1 MRKITSLLS
10 LLFMMMG
17 GVSLWAQLPQ
27 GLELTTDINAPVYY
41 HIKSVRTNNNQ
52 NVYLRYNGD
61 HVGITRVAT
70 LQAAGPEGFWFFMK
84 GSQDN
89 TVKIYA
95 FHKKAMADVNSFNE
109 TGIDWYVKK
118 NQYVDSA
125 VTISITENV
134 ATGNHCLDANNSNNG
149 VGKWNSTKDDHEGTA
164 WQFVK
169 VEGELDFTQDIKDLL
184 TRVNSTLINQGLT
197 DTTYVGYFNAA
208 KLAELEQIKKEA
220 EGKKTLQDFY
230 EINFRLKVLLDPN
243 FEAGAYYVIENQN
256 SGNKK
261 YPSTQH
267 MHSKK
272 DGVYGVEDNNDRVVR
287 RVTAE
292 ASLLPRLW
300 KFEKQNGGGYKIR
313 NANTACVWSSYV
325 ANGIDMPINKD
336 AGGVYS
342 VEVLPSNL
350 ISGGL
355 QSFNTKFL
363 LKISGHMIN
372 AFQGDNN
379 SVLCDY
385 DGNHVGDRG
394 NWWSFKKVTTIPVTI
409 GTTGWASMALP
420 FAVSLPEGVT
430 AYIATACKNDVLT
443 LSEVKGIIPANTGF
457 LLTGAANTY
466 NLTIATG
473 EAASVEGNLLKG
485 ATCKRLG
492 FAEGETF
499 GLGVSGDKA
508 VFMKNALKDE
518 AKGNKGYVPANKAY
532 ILTTDLV
539 PASQAASMLQFNF
552 GGEATGIDG
561 VVADDA
567 KETIYYDLN
576 GRRVLYPTQ
585 GVYVTNTGK
594 KVFIR

>member
-1 MRKITSLLS
+1 
-10 LLFMMMG
+10 MMMG
-17 GVSLWAQLPQ
+17 GVNLWAQLPQ

-363 LKISGHMIN
+363 LKIGGHMIN

-409 GTTGWASMALP
+409 GATGWASMALP

-466 NLTIATG
+466 NLTITTG
-473 EAASVEGNLLKG
+473 EAANVEGNLLKG

-518 AKGNKGYVPANKAY
+518 AKGSKGYVPANKAY
-532 ILTTDLV
+532 ILTTDLGA
-539 PASQAASMLQFNF
+539 ASQAASLLQFNF

>member
-17 GVSLWAQLPQ
+17 GVNLWAQLPQ
-27 GLELTTDINAPVYY
+27 GLELTTNQETPIFYF
-41 HIKSVRTNNNQ
+41 IKSVRTNSNSAI
-52 NVYLRYNGD
+52 YLRYNGD
-61 HVGITRVAT
+61 NANITRVAT
-70 LQAAGPEGFWFFMK
+70 VEAAGPDCYWYFMA
-84 GSQDN
+84 GSTDN
-89 TVKIYA
+89 TVKIYN
-95 FHKKAMADVNSFNE
+95 FNGKALASESSFTTE
-109 TGIDWYVKK
+109 GKDWYVQVNKH
-118 NQYVDSA
+118 VEGA
-125 VTISITENV
+125 VTISDAAEV
-134 ATGNHCLDANNSNNG
+134 ASGNHCLDASNAGAG
-149 VGKWNSTKDDHEGTA
+149 VGRWNSTAGDKEGTA
-164 WQFVK
+164 WNLEKTLAPNFSEAIKTLTNK
-169 VEGELDFTQDIKDLL
+169 VNKAD
-184 TRVNSTLINQGLT
+184 LINKNADET
-197 DTTYVGYFNAA
+197 FVGYLDEAQKNALNQA
-208 KLAELEQIKKEA
+208 IQEATGKTSYADYVKFEEAVKSVLA
-220 EGKKTLQDFY
+220 
-230 EINFRLKVLLDPN
+230 PN
-243 FEAGAYYVIENQN
+243 FEDGAYYLIEHQN
-256 SGNKK
+256 TGSKK

-272 DGVYGVEDNNDRVVR
+272 DGVYGVEDNNDRVIR
-287 RVTAE
+287 RVTAD
-292 ASLLPRLW
+292 SPLLPRLW
-300 KFEKQNGGGYKIR
+300 KFEKQGNGGYKIR
-313 NANTACVWSSYV
+313 SANTDCVWSSYV
-325 ANGIDMPINKD
+325 DGIDMPINKQ
-336 AGGVYS
+336 AGGSYS
-342 VEVLPSNL
+342 VEFIPCNAVAE
-350 ISGGL
+350 GVA
-355 QSFNTKFL
+355 SFNTKFS
-363 LKISGHMIN
+363 LKIGGKMIN
-372 AFQGDNN
+372 AYQGDGNN
-379 SVLCDY
+379 TLQDY
-385 DGNHVGDRG
+385 NGNHIGDKG

-409 GTTGWASMALP
+409 GATGWASMALP

-466 NLTIATG
+466 NLTITTG
-473 EAASVEGNLLKG
+473 EAANVEGNLLKG

-518 AKGNKGYVPANKAY
+518 AKGSKGYVPANKAY

-567 KETIYYDLN
+567 QETIYYDLN

>member
-10 LLFMMMG
+10 ILFMMMG
-17 GVSLWAQLPQ
+17 GVNLWAQLPQ

-363 LKISGHMIN
+363 LKIGGHMIN

-409 GTTGWASMALP
+409 GATGWASMALP

-466 NLTIATG
+466 NLTITTG
-473 EAASVEGNLLKG
+473 EAANVEGNLLKG

-492 FAEGETF
+492 FAEGGTF

-518 AKGNKGYVPANKAY
+518 AKGSKGYVPANKAY
-532 ILTTDLV
+532 ILTTDLGA
-539 PASQAASMLQFNF
+539 ASQAASLLQFNF

>member
-1 MRKITSLLS
+1 MRKINSLLS

-17 GVSLWAQLPQ
+17 GVNLWAQLPQ

-363 LKISGHMIN
+363 LKIGGHMIN

-409 GTTGWASMALP
+409 GATGWASMALP

-466 NLTIATG
+466 NLTITTG
-473 EAASVEGNLLKG
+473 EAANVEGNLLKG

-518 AKGNKGYVPANKAY
+518 AKGSKGYVPANKAY
-532 ILTTDLV
+532 ILTTDLGA
-539 PASQAASMLQFNF
+539 ASQAASLLQFNF

>member
-1 MRKITSLLS
+1 
-10 LLFMMMG
+10 MMMG
-17 GVSLWAQLPQ
+17 GVNLWAQLPQ

-300 KFEKQNGGGYKIR
+300 KFEKQNGGGYKIC

-363 LKISGHMIN
+363 LKIGGHMIN
-372 AFQGDNN
+372 AFQGDYN

-409 GTTGWASMALP
+409 GATGWASMALP

-466 NLTIATG
+466 NLTITTG
-473 EAASVEGNLLKG
+473 EAANVEGNLLKG

-518 AKGNKGYVPANKAY
+518 AKGSKGYVPANKAY
-532 ILTTDLV
+532 ILTTDLGA
-539 PASQAASMLQFNF
+539 ASQAASLLQFNF

>member
-17 GVSLWAQLPQ
+17 GVNLWAQLPQ
-27 GLELTTDINAPVYY
+27 GLELTTNQETPIFYF
-41 HIKSVRTNNNQ
+41 IKSVRTNSNSAI
-52 NVYLRYNGD
+52 YLRYNGD
-61 HVGITRVAT
+61 NANITRVAT
-70 LQAAGPEGFWFFMK
+70 VEAAGPDCYWYFMA
-84 GSQDN
+84 GSTDN
-89 TVKIYA
+89 TVKIYN
-95 FHKKAMADVNSFNE
+95 FNGKALASESSFTTE
-109 TGIDWYVKK
+109 GKDWYVQVNKH
-118 NQYVDSA
+118 VEGA
-125 VTISITENV
+125 VTISDNAEV
-134 ATGNHCLDANNSNNG
+134 ASGNHCLDASNAGAG
-149 VGKWNSTKDDHEGTA
+149 VGRWNSTAGDKEGTA
-164 WQFVK
+164 WNLEKTLAPNFSEAIKTLTNK
-169 VEGELDFTQDIKDLL
+169 VNKAD
-184 TRVNSTLINQGLT
+184 LINQNADAT
-197 DTTYVGYFNAA
+197 FVGYLDEA
-208 KLAELEQIKKEA
+208 KKSALSQAIQEATGKTSYADYVKFETAVKSVLA
-220 EGKKTLQDFY
+220 
-230 EINFRLKVLLDPN
+230 PN
-243 FEAGAYYVIENQN
+243 FEEGAYYLIEHQN
-256 SGNKK
+256 AGSKK

-272 DGVYGVEDNNDRVVR
+272 DGVYGVEDNNDRVIR
-287 RVTAE
+287 RVTAD
-292 ASLLPRLW
+292 SPLLPRLW
-300 KFEKQNGGGYKIR
+300 KFEKQGNGGYKIR
-313 NANTACVWSSYV
+313 SANTDCVWSSYG
-325 ANGIDMPINKD
+325 NGIDMPINKQ
-336 AGGVYS
+336 AGGSYS
-342 VEVLPSNL
+342 VEFIPCNAVAE
-350 ISGGL
+350 GVA
-355 QSFNTKFL
+355 SFNTKFS
-363 LKISGHMIN
+363 LKIGGHMIN
-372 AFQGDNN
+372 AFQGDGNN
-379 SVLCDY
+379 TLQDY
-385 DGNHVGDRG
+385 NGNHIGDKG

-409 GTTGWASMALP
+409 GATGWASMALP

-466 NLTIATG
+466 NLTITTG
-473 EAASVEGNLLKG
+473 EAANVEGNLLKG

-492 FAEGETF
+492 FDEGETF

-532 ILTTDLV
+532 ILTKDLGT
-539 PASQAASMLQFNF
+539 ASQAASMLQFNF

>member
-17 GVSLWAQLPQ
+17 GVNLWAQLPQ

-363 LKISGHMIN
+363 LKIGGHMIN

-409 GTTGWASMALP
+409 GATGWASMALP

-466 NLTIATG
+466 NLTITTG
-473 EAASVEGNLLKG
+473 EAANVEGNLLKG

-518 AKGNKGYVPANKAY
+518 AKGSKGYVPANKAY
-532 ILTTDLV
+532 ILTTVLDQV
-539 PASQAASMLQFNF
+539 SQAASMLQFNF

>member
-17 GVSLWAQLPQ
+17 GVNLWAQLPQ
-27 GLELTTDINAPVYY
+27 GLELTTNQETPIFYF
-41 HIKSVRTNNNQ
+41 IKSVRTNSNSAI
-52 NVYLRYNGD
+52 YLRYNGD
-61 HVGITRVAT
+61 NANITRVAT
-70 LQAAGPEGFWFFMK
+70 VEAAGPDCYWYFMA
-84 GSQDN
+84 GSTDN
-89 TVKIYA
+89 TVKIYN
-95 FHKKAMADVNSFNE
+95 FNGKALASESSFTTE
-109 TGIDWYVKK
+109 GKDWYVQVNKH
-118 NQYVDSA
+118 VEGA
-125 VTISITENV
+125 VTISDNAEV
-134 ATGNHCLDANNSNNG
+134 ASGNHCLDASNAGAG
-149 VGKWNSTKDDHEGTA
+149 VGRWNSTAGDKEGTA
-164 WQFVK
+164 WNLEKTLAPNFSEAIKTLTNK
-169 VEGELDFTQDIKDLL
+169 VNKAD
-184 TRVNSTLINQGLT
+184 LINQNADAT
-197 DTTYVGYFNAA
+197 FVGYLDEA
-208 KLAELEQIKKEA
+208 KKSALSQAIQEATGKTSYADYVKFETAVKSVLA
-220 EGKKTLQDFY
+220 
-230 EINFRLKVLLDPN
+230 PN
-243 FEAGAYYVIENQN
+243 FEEGAYYLIEHQN
-256 SGNKK
+256 AGSKK

-272 DGVYGVEDNNDRVVR
+272 DGVYGVEDNNDRVIR
-287 RVTAE
+287 RVTAD
-292 ASLLPRLW
+292 SPLLPRLW
-300 KFEKQNGGGYKIR
+300 KFEKQGNGGYKIR
-313 NANTACVWSSYV
+313 SANTDCVWSSYV
-325 ANGIDMPINKD
+325 DGIDMPINKQ
-336 AGGVYS
+336 AGGSYS
-342 VEVLPSNL
+342 VEFIPCNAVAE
-350 ISGGL
+350 GVA
-355 QSFNTKFL
+355 SFNTKFS
-363 LKISGHMIN
+363 LKIGGHMIN
-372 AFQGDNN
+372 AFQGDGNN
-379 SVLCDY
+379 TLQDY
-385 DGNHVGDRG
+385 NGNHIGDKG

-466 NLTIATG
+466 NLTITTG
-473 EAASVEGNLLKG
+473 EAANVEGNLLKG

-532 ILTTDLV
+532 ILTTDLGS
-539 PASQAASMLQFNF
+539 ASQAASLLQFNF

>member
-17 GVSLWAQLPQ
+17 GVNLWAQLPQ

-363 LKISGHMIN
+363 LKIGGHMIN

-409 GTTGWASMALP
+409 GATGWASMALP

-466 NLTIATG
+466 NLTITTG
-473 EAASVEGNLLKG
+473 EAANVKGNLLKG

-492 FAEGETF
+492 FDEGETF

-532 ILTTDLV
+532 ILTTDLGA
-539 PASQAASMLQFNF
+539 ASQAASMLQFNF

>member
-17 GVSLWAQLPQ
+17 GVNLWAQLPQ

-134 ATGNHCLDANNSNNG
+134 ATGNHCLDANNSDNG

-363 LKISGHMIN
+363 LKIGGHMIN
-372 AFQGDNN
+372 AFQGDKN

-385 DGNHVGDRG
+385 NGNHVGDRG

-409 GTTGWASMALP
+409 GATGWASMALP

-466 NLTIATG
+466 NLTITTG
-473 EAASVEGNLLKG
+473 EAANVEGNLLKG

-518 AKGNKGYVPANKAY
+518 AKGSKGYVPANKAY
-532 ILTTDLV
+532 ILTTDLGA
-539 PASQAASMLQFNF
+539 ASQAASLLQFNF

>member
-17 GVSLWAQLPQ
+17 GVNLWAQLPQ

-363 LKISGHMIN
+363 LKIGGHMIN

-409 GTTGWASMALP
+409 GATGWASMALP

-457 LLTGAANTY
+457 LLTGAVNTY
-466 NLTIATG
+466 NLTITTE
-473 EAASVEGNLLKG
+473 EAANVKGNLLKG

-492 FAEGETF
+492 FDEGETF

-532 ILTTDLV
+532 ILTTDLGA
-539 PASQAASMLQFNF
+539 ASQAASMLQFNF

>member
-17 GVSLWAQLPQ
+17 GVNLWAQLPQ
-27 GLELTTDINAPVYY
+27 GLELTTNQETPIFYF
-41 HIKSVRTNNNQ
+41 IKSVRTNSNSAI
-52 NVYLRYNGD
+52 YLRYNGD
-61 HVGITRVAT
+61 NANITRVAT
-70 LQAAGPEGFWFFMK
+70 VEAAGPEGLWYFMK
-84 GSQDN
+84 GSTEN
-89 TVKIYA
+89 TVKIYN
-95 FHKKAMADVNSFNE
+95 FNGKALASESSFTTE
-109 TGIDWYVKK
+109 GKDWYVQVNKH
-118 NQYVDSA
+118 VEGA
-125 VTISITENV
+125 VTISDNAEV
-134 ATGNHCLDANNSNNG
+134 ASGNHCLDASNAGAG
-149 VGKWNSTKDDHEGTA
+149 VGRWNSTAGDKEGTA
-164 WQFVK
+164 WNLEKTLAPNFSEVIKTLANK
-169 VEGELDFTQDIKDLL
+169 VNKAD
-184 TRVNSTLINQGLT
+184 LINKNADET
-197 DTTYVGYFNAA
+197 FVGYLDEAQKNALNQA
-208 KLAELEQIKKEA
+208 IQEATGKTSYADYVKFETAVKSVLA
-220 EGKKTLQDFY
+220 
-230 EINFRLKVLLDPN
+230 PN
-243 FEAGAYYVIENQN
+243 FEEGAYYLIEHQN
-256 SGNKK
+256 EGSKK

-272 DGVYGVEDNNDRVVR
+272 DGVYGVEDNNDRVIR
-287 RVTAE
+287 RVTAD
-292 ASLLPRLW
+292 SPLLPRLW
-300 KFEKQNGGGYKIR
+300 KFEKQGNGGYKIR
-313 NANTACVWSSYV
+313 SANTDCVWSSYV
-325 ANGIDMPINKD
+325 DGIDMPINKQ
-336 AGGVYS
+336 AGGSYS
-342 VEVLPSNL
+342 VEFIPCNAVAE
-350 ISGGL
+350 GVA
-355 QSFNTKFL
+355 SFNTKFS
-363 LKISGHMIN
+363 LKIGGHMIN
-372 AFQGDNN
+372 AFQGDGNN
-379 SVLCDY
+379 TLQDY
-385 DGNHVGDRG
+385 NGNHIGDKG

-409 GTTGWASMALP
+409 GATGWASMALP

-466 NLTIATG
+466 NLTITTG
-473 EAASVEGNLLKG
+473 EAANVEGNLLKG

-518 AKGNKGYVPANKAY
+518 AKGSKGYVPANKAY

>member
-1 MRKITSLLS
+1 
-10 LLFMMMG
+10 MMMG
-17 GVSLWAQLPQ
+17 GVNLWAQLPQ
-27 GLELTTDINAPVYY
+27 GLELTTNQETPIFYF
-41 HIKSVRTNNNQ
+41 IKSVRTNSNSAI
-52 NVYLRYNGD
+52 YLRYNGD
-61 HVGITRVAT
+61 NANITRVAT
-70 LQAAGPEGFWFFMK
+70 VEAAGPDCYWYFMA
-84 GSQDN
+84 GSTDN
-89 TVKIYA
+89 TVKIYN
-95 FHKKAMADVNSFNE
+95 FNGKALASESSFTTE
-109 TGIDWYVKK
+109 GKDWYVQVNKH
-118 NQYVDSA
+118 VEGA
-125 VTISITENV
+125 VTISDNAEV
-134 ATGNHCLDANNSNNG
+134 ASGNHCLDASNAGAG
-149 VGKWNSTKDDHEGTA
+149 VGRWNSTAGDKEGTA
-164 WQFVK
+164 WNLEKTLAPNFSEAIKTLTNK
-169 VEGELDFTQDIKDLL
+169 VNKAD
-184 TRVNSTLINQGLT
+184 LINQNADAT
-197 DTTYVGYFNAA
+197 FVGYLDEA
-208 KLAELEQIKKEA
+208 KKSALSQAIQEATGKTSYADYVKFETAVKSVLA
-220 EGKKTLQDFY
+220 
-230 EINFRLKVLLDPN
+230 PN
-243 FEAGAYYVIENQN
+243 FEEGAYYLIEHQN
-256 SGNKK
+256 AGSKK

-272 DGVYGVEDNNDRVVR
+272 DGVYGVEDNNDRVIR
-287 RVTAE
+287 RVTAD
-292 ASLLPRLW
+292 SPLLPRLW
-300 KFEKQNGGGYKIR
+300 KFEKQGNGGYKIR
-313 NANTACVWSSYV
+313 SANTDCVWSSYV
-325 ANGIDMPINKD
+325 DGIDMPINKQ
-336 AGGVYS
+336 AGGSYS
-342 VEVLPSNL
+342 VEFIPCNAVAE
-350 ISGGL
+350 GVA
-355 QSFNTKFL
+355 SFNTKFS
-363 LKISGHMIN
+363 LKIGGHMIN
-372 AFQGDNN
+372 AFQGDGNN
-379 SVLCDY
+379 TLQDY
-385 DGNHVGDRG
+385 NGNHIGDKG

-466 NLTIATG
+466 NLTITTG
-473 EAASVEGNLLKG
+473 EAANVEGNLLKG

-532 ILTTDLV
+532 ILTTDLGS
-539 PASQAASMLQFNF
+539 ASQAASLLQFNF

>member
-17 GVSLWAQLPQ
+17 GVNLWAQLPQ

-84 GSQDN
+84 GSYDN

-363 LKISGHMIN
+363 LKIGGHMIN

-409 GTTGWASMALP
+409 GATGWASMALP

-466 NLTIATG
+466 NLTITTG
-473 EAASVEGNLLKG
+473 EAANVEGNLLKG

-518 AKGNKGYVPANKAY
+518 AKGSKGYVPANKAY
-532 ILTTDLV
+532 ILTTDLGA
-539 PASQAASMLQFNF
+539 ASQAASLLQFNF

>member
-1 MRKITSLLS
+1 
-10 LLFMMMG
+10 MMMG
-17 GVSLWAQLPQ
+17 GVNLWAQLPQ

-363 LKISGHMIN
+363 LKIGGHMIN

-409 GTTGWASMALP
+409 GATGWASMALP

-466 NLTIATG
+466 NLTITTE
-473 EAASVEGNLLKG
+473 EAANVKGNLLKG

-492 FAEGETF
+492 FDEGETF

-532 ILTTDLV
+532 ILTTDLGA
-539 PASQAASMLQFNF
+539 ASQAASMLQFNF

>member
-1 MRKITSLLS
+1 
-10 LLFMMMG
+10 MMMG
-17 GVSLWAQLPQ
+17 GVNLWAQLPQ

-363 LKISGHMIN
+363 LKIGGHMIN

-379 SVLCDY
+379 SVLRDY
-385 DGNHVGDRG
+385 DGNYVGDRG

-409 GTTGWASMALP
+409 GATGWASMALP

-466 NLTIATG
+466 NLTITTG
-473 EAASVEGNLLKG
+473 EAANVEGNLLKG

-518 AKGNKGYVPANKAY
+518 AKGSKGYVPANKAY
-532 ILTTDLV
+532 ILTTDLGA
-539 PASQAASMLQFNF
+539 ASQAASLLQFNF

>member
-17 GVSLWAQLPQ
+17 GVNLWAQLPQ
-27 GLELTTDINAPVYY
+27 GLELTTNQETPIFYF
-41 HIKSVRTNNNQ
+41 IKSVRTNSNSAI
-52 NVYLRYNGD
+52 YLRYNGD
-61 HVGITRVAT
+61 NANITRVAT
-70 LQAAGPEGFWFFMK
+70 VEAAGPDCYWYFMA
-84 GSQDN
+84 GSTDN
-89 TVKIYA
+89 TVKIYN
-95 FHKKAMADVNSFNE
+95 FNGKALASESSFTTE
-109 TGIDWYVKK
+109 GKDWYVQVNKH
-118 NQYVDSA
+118 VEGA
-125 VTISITENV
+125 VTISDNAEV
-134 ATGNHCLDANNSNNG
+134 ASGNHCLDASNAGAG
-149 VGKWNSTKDDHEGTA
+149 VGRWNSTAGDKEGTA
-164 WQFVK
+164 WNLEKTLAPNFSEAIKTLTNK
-169 VEGELDFTQDIKDLL
+169 VNKAD
-184 TRVNSTLINQGLT
+184 LINQNADAT
-197 DTTYVGYFNAA
+197 FVGYLDEA
-208 KLAELEQIKKEA
+208 KKSALSQAIQEATGKTSYADYVKFETAVKSVLA
-220 EGKKTLQDFY
+220 
-230 EINFRLKVLLDPN
+230 PN
-243 FEAGAYYVIENQN
+243 FEEGAYYLIEHQN
-256 SGNKK
+256 AGSKK

-272 DGVYGVEDNNDRVVR
+272 DGVYGVEDNNDRVIR
-287 RVTAE
+287 RVTAD
-292 ASLLPRLW
+292 SPLLPRLW
-300 KFEKQNGGGYKIR
+300 KFEKQGNGGYKIR
-313 NANTACVWSSYV
+313 SANTDCVWSSYV
-325 ANGIDMPINKD
+325 DGIDMPINKQ
-336 AGGVYS
+336 AGGSYS
-342 VEVLPSNL
+342 VEFIPCNAVAE
-350 ISGGL
+350 GVA
-355 QSFNTKFL
+355 SFNTKFS
-363 LKISGHMIN
+363 LKIGGHMIN
-372 AFQGDNN
+372 AFQGDGNN
-379 SVLCDY
+379 TLQDY
-385 DGNHVGDRG
+385 NGNHIGDKG

-466 NLTIATG
+466 NLTITTG
-473 EAASVEGNLLKG
+473 EAANVEGNLLKG

-518 AKGNKGYVPANKAY
+518 AKGSKGYVPANKAY
-532 ILTTDLV
+532 ILTTDLGA
-539 PASQAASMLQFNF
+539 ASQAASLLQFNF

>member
-1 MRKITSLLS
+1 
-10 LLFMMMG
+10 MMMG
-17 GVSLWAQLPQ
+17 GVNLWAQLPQ

-149 VGKWNSTKDDHEGTA
+149 VGKWNSTTDDHEGTA

-363 LKISGHMIN
+363 LKIGGHMIN

-379 SVLCDY
+379 SVLRDY
-385 DGNHVGDRG
+385 DGNHVVDRG

-409 GTTGWASMALP
+409 GATGWASMALP

-466 NLTIATG
+466 NLTITTG
-473 EAASVEGNLLKG
+473 EAANVEGNLLKG

-518 AKGNKGYVPANKAY
+518 AKGSKGYVPANKAY
-532 ILTTDLV
+532 ILTTDLGA
-539 PASQAASMLQFNF
+539 ASQAASLLQFNF

>member
-17 GVSLWAQLPQ
+17 GVNLWAQLPQ
-27 GLELTTDINAPVYY
+27 GLELTTNQETPIFYF
-41 HIKSVRTNNNQ
+41 IKSVRTNSNSAI
-52 NVYLRYNGD
+52 YLRYNGD
-61 HVGITRVAT
+61 NANITRVAT
-70 LQAAGPEGFWFFMK
+70 VEAAGPDCYWYFMA
-84 GSQDN
+84 GSTDN
-89 TVKIYA
+89 TVKIYN
-95 FHKKAMADVNSFNE
+95 FNGKALASESSFTTE
-109 TGIDWYVKK
+109 GKDWYVQVNKH
-118 NQYVDSA
+118 VEGA
-125 VTISITENV
+125 VTISDNAEV
-134 ATGNHCLDANNSNNG
+134 ASGNHCLDASNAGAG
-149 VGKWNSTKDDHEGTA
+149 VGRWNSTAGDKEGTA
-164 WQFVK
+164 WNLEKTLAPNFSEAIKTLTNK
-169 VEGELDFTQDIKDLL
+169 VNKAD
-184 TRVNSTLINQGLT
+184 LINQNADAT
-197 DTTYVGYFNAA
+197 FVGYLDEA
-208 KLAELEQIKKEA
+208 KKSALSQAIQEATGKTSYADYVKFETAVKSVLA
-220 EGKKTLQDFY
+220 
-230 EINFRLKVLLDPN
+230 PN
-243 FEAGAYYVIENQN
+243 FEEGAYYLIEHQN
-256 SGNKK
+256 AGSKK

-272 DGVYGVEDNNDRVVR
+272 DGVYGVEDNNDRVIR
-287 RVTAE
+287 RVTAD
-292 ASLLPRLW
+292 SPLLPRLW
-300 KFEKQNGGGYKIR
+300 KFEKQGNGGYKIR
-313 NANTACVWSSYV
+313 SANTDCVWSSYV
-325 ANGIDMPINKD
+325 DGIDMPINKQ
-336 AGGVYS
+336 AGGSYS
-342 VEVLPSNL
+342 VEFIPCNAVAE
-350 ISGGL
+350 GVA
-355 QSFNTKFL
+355 SFNTKFS
-363 LKISGHMIN
+363 LKIGGHMIN
-372 AFQGDNN
+372 AFQGDGNN
-379 SVLCDY
+379 TLQDY
-385 DGNHVGDRG
+385 NGNHIGDKG

-466 NLTIATG
+466 NLTITTG
-473 EAASVEGNLLKG
+473 EAANVEGNLLKG

-518 AKGNKGYVPANKAY
+518 AKGSKGYVPANKAY
-532 ILTTDLV
+532 ILTNVLGT
-539 PASQAASMLQFNF
+539 ASQAASMLQFNF

-567 KETIYYDLN
+567 QETIYYDLN

>member
-17 GVSLWAQLPQ
+17 GVNLWAQLPQ

-363 LKISGHMIN
+363 LKIGGHMIN

-409 GTTGWASMALP
+409 GATGWASMALP

-466 NLTIATG
+466 NLTITTG
-473 EAASVEGNLLKG
+473 EAANVEGNLLKG

-518 AKGNKGYVPANKAY
+518 AKGSKGYVPANKAY
-532 ILTTDLV
+532 ILITVLDQ
-539 PASQAASMLQFNF
+539 ASQAASMLQFNF

>member
-17 GVSLWAQLPQ
+17 GVNLWAQLPQ
-27 GLELTTDINAPVYY
+27 DLELTTNQETPIFYF
-41 HIKSVRTNNNQ
+41 IKSVRTNSNSAI
-52 NVYLRYNGD
+52 YLRYNGD
-61 HVGITRVAT
+61 NANITRVAT
-70 LQAAGPEGFWFFMK
+70 VEAAGPDCYWYFMA
-84 GSQDN
+84 GSTDN
-89 TVKIYA
+89 TVKIYN
-95 FHKKAMADVNSFNE
+95 FNGKALASESSFTTE
-109 TGIDWYVKK
+109 GKDWYVQVNKH
-118 NQYVDSA
+118 VEGA
-125 VTISITENV
+125 VTISDNAEV
-134 ATGNHCLDANNSNNG
+134 ASGNHCLDASNAGAG
-149 VGKWNSTKDDHEGTA
+149 VGRWNSTAGDKEGTA
-164 WQFVK
+164 WNLEKTLAPNFSEAIKTLTNK
-169 VEGELDFTQDIKDLL
+169 VNKAD
-184 TRVNSTLINQGLT
+184 LINQNADAT
-197 DTTYVGYFNAA
+197 FVGYLDEA
-208 KLAELEQIKKEA
+208 KKSALSQAIQEATGKTSYADYVKFETAVKSVLA
-220 EGKKTLQDFY
+220 
-230 EINFRLKVLLDPN
+230 PN
-243 FEAGAYYVIENQN
+243 FEEGAYYLIEHQN
-256 SGNKK
+256 AGSKK

-272 DGVYGVEDNNDRVVR
+272 DGVYGVEDNNDRVIR
-287 RVTAE
+287 RVTAD
-292 ASLLPRLW
+292 SPLLPRLW
-300 KFEKQNGGGYKIR
+300 KFEKQGNGGYKIR
-313 NANTACVWSSYV
+313 SANTDCVWSSYV
-325 ANGIDMPINKD
+325 DGIDMPINKQ
-336 AGGVYS
+336 AGGSYS
-342 VEVLPSNL
+342 VEFIPCNAVAE
-350 ISGGL
+350 GVA
-355 QSFNTKFL
+355 SFNTKFS
-363 LKISGHMIN
+363 LKIGGHMIN
-372 AFQGDNN
+372 AFQGDGNN
-379 SVLCDY
+379 TLQDY
-385 DGNHVGDRG
+385 NGNHIGDKG

-466 NLTIATG
+466 NLTITTG
-473 EAASVEGNLLKG
+473 EAANVEGNLLKG

-518 AKGNKGYVPANKAY
+518 AKGSKGYVPANKAY
-532 ILTTDLV
+532 ILTNVLGT
-539 PASQAASMLQFNF
+539 ASQAASMLQFNF

-567 KETIYYDLN
+567 QETIYYDLN

>member
-17 GVSLWAQLPQ
+17 GVNLWAQLPQ

-363 LKISGHMIN
+363 LKIGGHMIN

-409 GTTGWASMALP
+409 GATGWASMALP

-457 LLTGAANTY
+457 LLMGAANTY
-466 NLTIATG
+466 NLTITTG
-473 EAASVEGNLLKG
+473 EAANVEGNLLKG

-518 AKGNKGYVPANKAY
+518 AKGSKGYVPANKAY
-532 ILTTDLV
+532 ILTTDLGA
-539 PASQAASMLQFNF
+539 ASQAASLLQFNF

>member
-17 GVSLWAQLPQ
+17 GVNLWAQLPQ

-363 LKISGHMIN
+363 LKIGGHMIN

-409 GTTGWASMALP
+409 GATGWASMALP

-466 NLTIATG
+466 NLTITTG
-473 EAASVEGNLLKG
+473 EAANVEGNLLKG

-518 AKGNKGYVPANKAY
+518 AKGSKGYVPANKAY
-532 ILTTDLV
+532 ILTTDLGA
-539 PASQAASMLQFNF
+539 ASQAASLLQFNF

>member
-17 GVSLWAQLPQ
+17 GVNLWAQLPQ
-27 GLELTTDINAPVYY
+27 GLELTTNQETPIFYF
-41 HIKSVRTNNNQ
+41 IKSVRTNSNSAI
-52 NVYLRYNGD
+52 YLRYNGD
-61 HVGITRVAT
+61 NANITRVAT
-70 LQAAGPEGFWFFMK
+70 VKAAGLEGLWYFMA
-84 GSQDN
+84 GSTDN
-89 TVKIYA
+89 TVKIYN
-95 FHKKAMADVNSFNE
+95 FNGKALASERSFTTE
-109 TGIDWYVKK
+109 GKDWYVQVNKH
-118 NQYVDSA
+118 VEGA
-125 VTISITENV
+125 VTISDNAEV
-134 ATGNHCLDANNSNNG
+134 ASGSHCLDANNHNSG
-149 VGKWNSTKDDHEGTA
+149 VGRWNSTAGDKEGTA
-164 WQFVK
+164 WNFVK
-169 VEGELDFTQDIKDLL
+169 TPDCSEAIKTLANK
-184 TRVNSTLINQGLT
+184 VNKVDLINKNADAT
-197 DTTYVGYFNAA
+197 FVGYLDEAKKNALNQA
-208 KLAELEQIKKEA
+208 IQKATGKTSYADYVKFEEAVKSVLA
-220 EGKKTLQDFY
+220 
-230 EINFRLKVLLDPN
+230 PN
-243 FEAGAYYVIENQN
+243 FEDGAYYLIEHQN
-256 SGNKK
+256 TGSKK

-272 DGVYGVEDNNDRVVR
+272 DGVYGVEDNNDRVIR
-287 RVTAE
+287 RVTAD
-292 ASLLPRLW
+292 SPLLPRLW
-300 KFEKQNGGGYKIR
+300 KFEKQGNGGYKIR
-313 NANTACVWSSYV
+313 SANTDCVWSSYV
-325 ANGIDMPINKD
+325 DGIDMPINKQ
-336 AGGVYS
+336 AGGSYS
-342 VEVLPSNL
+342 VEFIPCNAVAE
-350 ISGGL
+350 GVA
-355 QSFNTKFL
+355 SFNTKFS
-363 LKISGHMIN
+363 LKIGGHMIN
-372 AFQGDNN
+372 AYQGEDNN
-379 SVLCDY
+379 TLQDY
-385 DGNHVGDRG
+385 KGNHIGDKG

-409 GTTGWASMALP
+409 GATGWASMALP

-466 NLTIATG
+466 NLTITTG
-473 EAASVEGNLLKG
+473 EAANVKGNLLKG

-492 FAEGETF
+492 FDEGETF

-532 ILTTDLV
+532 ILTTDLGS
-539 PASQAASMLQFNF
+539 ASQAASLLQFNF

>member
-17 GVSLWAQLPQ
+17 GVNLWAQLPQ
-27 GLELTTDINAPVYY
+27 GLELTTNQETPIFYF
-41 HIKSVRTNNNQ
+41 IKSVRTNSNSAI
-52 NVYLRYNGD
+52 YLRYNGD
-61 HVGITRVAT
+61 NANITRVAT
-70 LQAAGPEGFWFFMK
+70 VEAAGPDCYWYFMA
-84 GSQDN
+84 GSTDN
-89 TVKIYA
+89 TVKIYN
-95 FHKKAMADVNSFNE
+95 FNGKALASESSFTTE
-109 TGIDWYVKK
+109 GKDWYVQVNKH
-118 NQYVDSA
+118 VEGA
-125 VTISITENV
+125 VTISDAAEVTS
-134 ATGNHCLDANNSNNG
+134 GNHCLDANNSNSG
-149 VGKWNSTKDDHEGTA
+149 VGRWNSTAGDKEGTA
-164 WQFVK
+164 WNLVK
-169 VEGELDFTQDIKDLL
+169 TEAPDFSEAIKTLANK
-184 TRVNSTLINQGLT
+184 VNKADLINKNADAT
-197 DTTYVGYFNAA
+197 FVGYLDEAQKNALNQA
-208 KLAELEQIKKEA
+208 IQEATGKTSYADYVKFEEAVKSVLA
-220 EGKKTLQDFY
+220 
-230 EINFRLKVLLDPN
+230 PN
-243 FEAGAYYVIENQN
+243 FEDGAYYLIEHQN
-256 SGNKK
+256 NKGSKK

-272 DGVYGVEDNNDRVVR
+272 DGVYGVEDNNDRVIR
-287 RVTAE
+287 RVTAD
-292 ASLLPRLW
+292 SPLLPRLW
-300 KFEKQNGGGYKIR
+300 KFEKQGNGGYKIR
-313 NANTACVWSSYV
+313 SANTDCVWSSYID
-325 ANGIDMPINKD
+325 GIDMPINKQ
-336 AGGVYS
+336 AGGSYS
-342 VEVLPSNL
+342 VEFIPCNAVAE
-350 ISGGL
+350 GVA
-355 QSFNTKFL
+355 SFNTKFS
-363 LKISGHMIN
+363 LKIGGHMIN
-372 AFQGDNN
+372 AFQGDGNN
-379 SVLCDY
+379 TLRDY
-385 DGNHVGDRG
+385 NGNHIGDKG

-466 NLTIATG
+466 NLTITTG
-473 EAASVEGNLLKG
+473 EAANNVEGNLLKG

-518 AKGNKGYVPANKAY
+518 AKGSKGYVPANKAY
-532 ILTTDLV
+532 ILTTDLGA
-539 PASQAASMLQFNF
+539 ASQAASMLQFNF

>member
-17 GVSLWAQLPQ
+17 GVNLWAQLPQ

-363 LKISGHMIN
+363 LKIGGHMIN

-409 GTTGWASMALP
+409 GATGWASMALP

-466 NLTIATG
+466 NLTITTE
-473 EAASVEGNLLKG
+473 EAANVKGNLLKG

-492 FAEGETF
+492 FDEGETF

-532 ILTTDLV
+532 ILTTDLGA
-539 PASQAASMLQFNF
+539 ASQAASMLQFNF

>member
-1 MRKITSLLS
+1 M
-10 LLFMMMG
+10 
-17 GVSLWAQLPQ
+17 
-27 GLELTTDINAPVYY
+27 
-41 HIKSVRTNNNQ
+41 
-52 NVYLRYNGD
+52 
-61 HVGITRVAT
+61 
-70 LQAAGPEGFWFFMK
+70 
-84 GSQDN
+84 
-89 TVKIYA
+89 
-95 FHKKAMADVNSFNE
+95 
-109 TGIDWYVKK
+109 
-118 NQYVDSA
+118 
-125 VTISITENV
+125 
-134 ATGNHCLDANNSNNG
+134 
-149 VGKWNSTKDDHEGTA
+149 
-164 WQFVK
+164 
-169 VEGELDFTQDIKDLL
+169 
-184 TRVNSTLINQGLT
+184 NSTLINQGLT

-363 LKISGHMIN
+363 LKIGGHMIN

-409 GTTGWASMALP
+409 GATGWASMALP

-466 NLTIATG
+466 NLTITTG
-473 EAASVEGNLLKG
+473 EAANVEGNLLKG

-518 AKGNKGYVPANKAY
+518 AKGSKGYVPANKAY
-532 ILTTDLV
+532 ILITVLDQ
-539 PASQAASMLQFNF
+539 ASQAASMLQFNF

>member
-1 MRKITSLLS
+1 
-10 LLFMMMG
+10 
-17 GVSLWAQLPQ
+17 
-27 GLELTTDINAPVYY
+27 
-41 HIKSVRTNNNQ
+41 
-52 NVYLRYNGD
+52 
-61 HVGITRVAT
+61 
-70 LQAAGPEGFWFFMK
+70 
-84 GSQDN
+84 
-89 TVKIYA
+89 
-95 FHKKAMADVNSFNE
+95 MADVNSFNE

-363 LKISGHMIN
+363 LKIGGHMIN

-409 GTTGWASMALP
+409 GATGWASMALP

-466 NLTIATG
+466 NLTITTG
-473 EAASVEGNLLKG
+473 EAANVEGNLLKG

-518 AKGNKGYVPANKAY
+518 AKGSKGYVPANKAY
-532 ILTTDLV
+532 ILTTDLGA
-539 PASQAASMLQFNF
+539 ASQAASLLQFNF

-576 GRRVLYPTQ
+576 GRRVL
-585 GVYVTNTGK
+585 
-594 KVFIR
+594 